1 MLSEIDN
8 IKILNK
14 KLNTNKLLLFYIY
27 DNNINTKEIE
37 LLFEREN
44 YNKNI
49 NLYKINSKS
58 NQLLSLLNITT
69 FPIIKI
75 FKNFESTEI
84 IISNKNLKN
93 IITNIYNY

>member
-14 KLNTNKLLLFYIY
+14 KLNTTKLLLFYIY
-27 DNNINTKEIE
+27 DNNINTKKIE
-37 LLFEREN
+37 LLFERDN
-44 YNKNI
+44 YNQNI
-49 NLYKINSKS
+49 NLYKINSK
-58 NQLLSLLNITT
+58 NTELLSLLNITT

-84 IISNKNLKN
+84 LLSNKNLKN
-93 IITNIYNY
+93 IIDDIYNY